1 MISSPFQSWP
11 TAFLPSTALGLL
23 LLAAPCPVR
32 ADSDD
37 TQAAVAVAGEVAA
50 KQDMGLL
57 FPDRGVGGQLTP
69 PVIAQTVITPDASGW
84 LATFQPN
91 GSTLTAGNA
100 FFQNL
105 GTNGRTCFTCHE
117 PQDGWGLSAA
127 DASLRFAVNPSDPL
141 FRLVDGAT
149 CPSDNVSNPAAASAA
164 YALVINKGLI
174 RIGLP
179 MQSTMQF
186 EVQSVADH
194 YGCNTNPV
202 TGLTGP
208 QSGTVSFYRRPLP
221 STNLGFLST
230 IMWDGREPDLFQSMQ
245 RSPTRRGVRAR
256 RRSSSSKS

>member
-245 RSPTRRGVRAR
+245 RSPTRRGTRDDGAESEAVR
-256 RRSSSSKS
+256 